1 MSVSPSAGIIWRAV
15 TEMFT
20 RSMYV
25 TILIARRRARIVH
38 RVREGGGV
46 SAMAGDI
53 AAV

>member
-25 TILIARRRARIVH
+25 TILTLCPLTSSLLDLVFAILLR
-38 RVREGGGV
+38 
-46 SAMAGDI
+46 
-53 AAV
+53 